1 MNKLYNVND
10 LNLRIIIIVNYPNL
24 YHRMPSAPKP
34 STAGSIPIVIV
45 ERNGDLRASHIDA
58 YTPLDICKKCKYKT
72 SSGFEIHAE
81 WAYSGPECTKDE
93 RFIVE
98 LWARNDGNAGQEN
111 KYEFPPPVDTI
122 LFFGACALV
131 AKDMSAQHRVIPLTL
146 DKWDKMYN
154 FLFGGFDTLTNFEDD
169 DNEEDELD
177 SIPAHRKTKDGY
189 LKDGFVVDSSSNDDD
204 DDTTDEDEEEED
216 DDDEDDEDDD
226 DATATDNEDDDDANV
241 SKNNK
246 IGTISNATIKKQKRR
261 DKKPPKEEILVDTL
275 SELSEEAY
283 EYFED

>member
-1 MNKLYNVND
+1 
-10 LNLRIIIIVNYPNL
+10 
-24 YHRMPSAPKP
+24 MPSKP
-34 STAGSIPIVIV
+34 NPASESIPIVIV
-45 ERNGDLRASHIDA
+45 ERNGDLRASQIDT
-58 YTPLDICKKCKYKT
+58 YTPLEICKKCKYKT
-72 SSGFEIHAE
+72 AIGFDIHAE
-81 WAYSGPECTKDE
+81 WAYSGSECAKDD

-154 FLFGGFDTLTNFEDD
+154 FLFGGFDTLANCEDD

-177 SIPAHRKTKDGY
+177 CIPAHRKTKDGY
-189 LKDGFVVDSSSNDDD
+189 LKDGFVVDNSSNDDD
-204 DDTTDEDEEEED
+204 DDDT
-216 DDDEDDEDDD
+216 DDEDDEDDENDEDVNDATDNDEVEEED
-226 DATATDNEDDDDANV
+226 DATNV
-241 SKNNK
+241 SKNK
-246 IGTISNATIKKQKRR
+246 IGSISNTKIKKRR
-261 DKKPPKEEILVDTL
+261 DKKPPKEELLVDTL

-283 EYFED
+283 EYLDD

>member
-1 MNKLYNVND
+1 
-10 LNLRIIIIVNYPNL
+10 
-24 YHRMPSAPKP
+24 MPSKP
-34 STAGSIPIVIV
+34 TAQSIPIVIV

-58 YTPLDICKKCKYKT
+58 YTPLELCKKCKYKT
-72 SSGFEIHAE
+72 PSGFELHAE
-81 WAYSGPECTKDE
+81 WAYSGSECTKDE

-131 AKDMSAQHRVIPLTL
+131 AKDMSSQHRVIPLTL

-189 LKDGFVVDSSSNDDD
+189 LKDGFVVDTSSNDDD
-204 DDTTDEDEEEED
+204 DADDDEDEDDE

-226 DATATDNEDDDDANV
+226 VDDEDAEDATDNDDDDSVANV
-241 SKNNK
+241 SKNK
-246 IGTISNATIKKQKRR
+246 ISSNSNATIQKQKRR
-261 DKKPPKEEILVDTL
+261 DKKPPKEELLVDTL

>member
-1 MNKLYNVND
+1 
-10 LNLRIIIIVNYPNL
+10 
-24 YHRMPSAPKP
+24 MPSAPKP